1 MKHFIKK
8 KDGGFAAVPWVLM
21 TFFLGVLM
29 FLFLFYQS
37 MGMAA
42 KYMVQDALASAA
54 LAGEVVDMDIL
65 SSQDEY
71 LITDLSKT
79 RALFEDT
86 LKQSLRLD
94 AGFRPVE
101 DASCF
106 VRDMPVEIQELTL
119 YNVSGGQVYKTDLL
133 RGGGVLDY
141 REETGLAGESRAV
154 CMGNLLK
161 QEGKL
166 MEGAKDGDYN
176 FSVTMLDGEK
186 KKIKGT
192 SLYAR
197 IRLGVR
203 SYGGGTAVVE
213 KDILTDVVENN

>member
-1 MKHFIKK
+1 M
-8 KDGGFAAVPWVLM
+8 
-21 TFFLGVLM
+21 
-29 FLFLFYQS
+29 
-37 MGMAA
+37 
-42 KYMVQDALASAA
+42 
-54 LAGEVVDMDIL
+54 
-65 SSQDEY
+65 
-71 LITDLSKT
+71 
-79 RALFEDT
+79 
-86 LKQSLRLD
+86 
-94 AGFRPVE
+94 
-101 DASCF
+101 
-106 VRDMPVEIQELTL
+106 
-119 YNVSGGQVYKTDLL
+119 

>member
-1 MKHFIKK
+1 
-8 KDGGFAAVPWVLM
+8 
-21 TFFLGVLM
+21 
-29 FLFLFYQS
+29 
-37 MGMAA
+37 
-42 KYMVQDALASAA
+42 MVQDALASAA

-154 CMGNLLK
+154 CMGNL
-161 QEGKL
+161 